1 MGEVNKM
8 KNSQFRIRLTL
19 ARPSSAKYLNDQ
31 ILAGKRKGYVEFAIY
46 VKDSK
51 TYSNVCAP
59 ISGILD
65 HYRSQNFEFE
75 IEYENP
81 RSYAAHTCF
90 GNAQEVEKV
99 IDKVGLQ
106 YPFDKVWTYST
117 SEGVCTLVDAY
128 MLALRQAD
136 IVSAGVIQSLEW
148 CLNETLDNTLQH
160 SGIERGYVMAQLHK
174 SATQLSVCVFDTG
187 VGIYN
192 SLKTSKY
199 HPATPLDAITLALQ
213 EKVTRDEKIG
223 QGNGLWGFSELIS
236 HARGRFE
243 VGSAGS
249 VYRNNNRIVT
259 TIPSGHLNLGK
270 NYGTTLIDFQLNY
283 SNEINVVSALNGYKP
298 IDLWLENFEAV
309 NGDIIISVAE
319 QSSGTGTRKSAE
331 KLRTMVM
338 NIVLT
343 EKKKVIL
350 DFEGV
355 NLLSSS
361 FSDELIGKIISKY
374 GFVFFI
380 NYFDIKN
387 LTTFNASILNRSV
400 QQRMAQMYYDSSIKD
415 DPDI

>member
-1 MGEVNKM
+1 M
-8 KNSQFRIRLTL
+8 
-19 ARPSSAKYLNDQ
+19 
-31 ILAGKRKGYVEFAIY
+31 
-46 VKDSK
+46 
-51 TYSNVCAP
+51 
-59 ISGILD
+59 
-65 HYRSQNFEFE
+65 
-75 IEYENP
+75 
-81 RSYAAHTCF
+81 
-90 GNAQEVEKV
+90 
-99 IDKVGLQ
+99 
-106 YPFDKVWTYST
+106 
-117 SEGVCTLVDAY
+117 
-128 MLALRQAD
+128 
-136 IVSAGVIQSLEW
+136 
-148 CLNETLDNTLQH
+148 
-160 SGIERGYVMAQLHK
+160 
-174 SATQLSVCVFDTG
+174 
-187 VGIYN
+187 
-192 SLKTSKY
+192 
-199 HPATPLDAITLALQ
+199 
-213 EKVTRDEKIG
+213 
-223 QGNGLWGFSELIS
+223 
-236 HARGRFE
+236 
-243 VGSAGS
+243 
-249 VYRNNNRIVT
+249 
-259 TIPSGHLNLGK
+259 NLGK